1 MPFHSVLA
9 DRSNARTYS
18 FGDAVLA
25 GWADDGGMLW
35 PTHVPK
41 LSQATL
47 TSWANLSYPQL
58 CAALLK
64 LYVPLDDADISHADI
79 DALVASAFDAFGS
92 QKVVET
98 RPLPSSQS
106 SSSPIH
112 IAELWHGPTLAFKV
126 CRHAQVLARELP
138 TSS

>member
-1 MPFHSVLA
+1 MPFASVLA
-9 DRSNARTYS
+9 DRSNARVYS

-41 LSQATL
+41 LSRATL
-47 TSWANLSYPQL
+47 ASWAQLSYPEL
-58 CAALLK
+58 CATLLK
-64 LYVPLDDADISHADI
+64 LFVPADDADISHVEI
-79 DALVASAFDAFGS
+79 DSLVSSAFDAFGS
-92 QKVVET
+92 NKGVEI
-98 RPLPSSQS
+98 RPLGFKRG

-126 CRHAQVLARELP
+126 LTVTL
-138 TSS
+138 